1 MLGDHATAVEVAMT
15 ATHAVTREASS
26 DASRGSSSAGSSAGR
41 LSTGRASARR
51 PAPFWTIKRRDA
63 ATGYLFIAPQLI
75 GVVVFVLIPVGL
87 AIYYS
92 LNKWNI
98 FSGKLSFVG
107 GANYAALAADPQLPS
122 VLGATAV
129 FSLGVVVLNLALGL
143 GLAVMLNRRFRGVTV
158 FRTLFFSPVVVS
170 VVAWTLVWGF
180 LLQDNGGINGLLAQF
195 GIHGP
200 NWLQQGP
207 TAMLVVIVTQVVR
220 SVGVNMVLFLSALQ
234 GVPSELYEA
243 ARIDGA
249 SSRTIFTRITLPLI
263 SPTLLL
269 TAIITIVGALQAF
282 AQIAVLTKGGP
293 GLSTT
298 VLVYYVFQQ
307 AFTFNNIGYGSTLA
321 LMLLTFVMLLT
332 VLQWQLRKK
341 WVFFED

>member
-1 MLGDHATAVEVAMT
+1 MT
-15 ATHAVTREASS
+15 TRSGT
-26 DASRGSSSAGSSAGR
+26 RG
-41 LSTGRASARR
+41 ASADAPLGV
-51 PAPFWTIKRRDA
+51 PARKKRFWTLSRRDA
-63 ATGYLFIAPQLI
+63 LTGYLFVAPQLL
-75 GVVVFVLIPVGL
+75 GVLVFVLFPVGL

-92 LNKWNI
+92 LNDWNV
-98 FSGKLSFVG
+98 FTGELDFVG
-107 GANYAALAADPQLPS
+107 GKNYSQLLDDPQLPK

-129 FSLGVVVLNLALGL
+129 FSIGVVVFNIALGL
-143 GLAVMLNRRFRGVTV
+143 GLAVMLNRKFRGVTF

-180 LLQDNGGINGLLAQF
+180 LLQDNGGINGVLEQV
-195 GIHGP
+195 GISGP
-200 NWLQQGP
+200 NWLQGGK
-207 TAMLVVIVTQVVR
+207 TAMIAVVITQVVR

-234 GVPSELYEA
+234 GVPSELHEA

-249 SSRTIFTRITLPLI
+249 SNRKIFTRITLPLI

-293 GLSTT
+293 ELSTT

-307 AFTFNNIGYGSTLA
+307 AFSFNDIGYGSTLA
-321 LMLLTFVMLLT
+321 LMLLTFVMILT
-332 VLQWQLRKK
+332 VLQWQLRRK
-341 WVFFED
+341 WVFYED

>member
-1 MLGDHATAVEVAMT
+1 MT
-15 ATHAVTREASS
+15 TE
-26 DASRGSSSAGSSAGR
+26 GAGR
-41 LSTGRASARR
+41 SR
-51 PAPFWTIKRRDA
+51 PFWTMGRRDA
-63 ATGYLFIAPQLI
+63 LTGYLFVTPQVL
-75 GVVVFVLIPVGL
+75 GVLVFVLVPVGL

-92 LNKWNI
+92 LNEWNI
-98 FSGKLSFVG
+98 FTGRLTFVG
-107 GANYAALAADPQLPS
+107 GENYAALASDPQLPS
-122 VLGATAV
+122 VLGATAL
-129 FSLGVVVLNLALGL
+129 FSIGVVVLNIALGL
-143 GLAVMLNRRFRGVTV
+143 GLAVLLNRKFRGVTF

-180 LLQDNGGINGLLAQF
+180 LLQDNGAINGLLAQF
-195 GIHGP
+195 GITGP
-200 NWLQQGP
+200 NWLLEGP
-207 TAMLVVIVTQVVR
+207 TAMAVVIVTQVIR

-249 SSRTIFTRITLPLI
+249 TNATIFRRITLPLI
-263 SPTLLL
+263 SPTLML

-282 AQIAVLTKGGP
+282 AQIAVLTGGGP

-307 AFTFNNIGYGSTLA
+307 AFSFNNIGYGSTLA

-332 VLQWQLRKK
+332 VLQWQLRRK
-341 WVFFED
+341 WVFYED